1 MYLLVSRF
9 PYPLHIVAAVRYLSI
24 TRFASFSNNCT
35 RLRRRRISAPQDAR
49 CWLPHEGLLS
59 EEVMSYNPS

>member
-35 RLRRRRISAPQDAR
+35 RLRRRKISAPQDAR
-49 CWLPHEGLLS
+49 GWIPDDGLLS
-59 EEVMSYNPS
+59 EKVLSYNPS